1 MVLPLRWFNM
11 VPPGLMLS
19 KSCFAPAAP
28 SPGLLPNEVFSQ
40 AHVPGILQESSGS
53 EVDLKSNENAF
64 SSGFWGERARNI
76 TTYIATITT

>member
-11 VPPGLMLS
+11 VQPGLMRS
-19 KSCFAPAAP
+19 KSWFAPAAP

-53 EVDLKSNENAF
+53 QVDLKSNSTRFPRGDFGENVH
-64 SSGFWGERARNI
+64 EIYRNI
-76 TTYIATITT
+76 THTQL